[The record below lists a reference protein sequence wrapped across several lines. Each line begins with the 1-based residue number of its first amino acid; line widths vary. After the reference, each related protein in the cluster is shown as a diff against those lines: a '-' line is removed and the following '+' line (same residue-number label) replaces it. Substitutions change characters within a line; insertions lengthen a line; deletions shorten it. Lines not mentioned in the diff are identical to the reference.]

1 MWFAKRITIFK
12 RKDKT
17 AWQKIK
23 DVLKF
28 EGFTGIKAGHYSADS
43 LFSCGCGAKL
53 DPRNFGANGKIDRD
67 IYFVDVLNED
77 YERAKTLLASNG
89 IESIVEDDVIGK
101 LGRV

>member
-1 MWFAKRITIFK
+1 MWFAKRTTIFK
-12 RKDKT
+12 RKDKIT
-17 AWQKIK
+17 WTKIK
-23 DVLKF
+23 ELLKS
-28 EGFTGIKAGHYSADS
+28 EGFKNLKAGHYSVDS

-77 YERAKTLLASNG
+77 YERAKTLLESNG

-101 LGRV
+101 YGRI